1 MATIHEITEDWQR
14 EGLSP
19 TWAQL
24 QQVQAEFDAL
34 VAELE
39 EYKRDAIRVRFANES
54 EQNRGGIPNEP
65 HPPDA

>member
-19 TWAQL
+19 TWAKL

-34 VAELE
+34 VVELE
-39 EYKRDAIRVRFANES
+39 AYKRDAIRVRFRLRN
-54 EQNRGGIPNEP
+54 EQNRDGNSK
-65 HPPDA
+65 